1 MKKWLSVGLLT
12 VVSFACGTSRL
23 MAQTVG
29 DIGDAYMVI
38 TLGNPSSVEYW
49 SDVPVGWD
57 SPGGWPE
64 EYKTTKLVLRRV
76 ARNVTAVPPIPDD
89 FYLGVF
95 EVTVGQFKQVI
106 PAFNPAGKNDTEAA
120 TYDNFNGVGNYTGF
134 LSALS
139 DRVDPGDWPTTN
151 QAFALPPAAQWE
163 YACRAGSP
171 ASWNYYYGDDPTA
184 TDLENY
190 AWYLDCFPGTVSVQD
205 VGGKIPN
212 DWGLFDML
220 GNVAE
225 LVEGGADVYG
235 GAVSDSAAYC
245 KCDTSYP
252 RAPGNAPFCGFRVYL
267 KLPTEYFT
275 LGITDGTLAPSGG
288 SYTNGQI
295 VTLTA
300 DAAPANQEFD
310 CWTGD
315 VATVADV
322 SDAVTTLVMPGSN
335 ITVTATYRY
344 FPYLTAV
351 NSTNSGYYASGTT
364 VTLDA
369 NATNFPW
376 AFACW
381 EGDTATVADVTDEHT
396 TLVMPGS
403 NITVTATYNLY
414 RTLTVEMGNGGG
426 DYLEGS
432 VVNISAI
439 PPGPHHTFQ
448 WVVSPAGATVEI
460 ADITS
465 WNTTLVMPG
474 ADITLTATYPLI
486 YYPLT
491 VTGGTGSGSYTN
503 GHVVTVTANA
513 APTAMHVFN
522 GWVGDTHILDNA
534 FSPTATATVAV
545 AANLTATYRPVQ
557 LTTADRTYLIVDLA
571 GSGGVSYTNGPP
583 VGGWNET
590 HKTDKMVLKKVDPG
604 TFTMGDNVSYLATS
618 HQVTLSQTFYLGVY
632 PVTQAQWL
640 TVRGQWPDSGY
651 FGLNRDKRP
660 VENIPYAALR
670 GSDAGAQ
677 WPANGGIDS
686 GSFISSVRGKALG
699 IALDLPTEAQWEYAC
714 RAGSTTAY
722 SFGNNTAEL
731 GDYAWYATNNTQE
744 VGLKLPNPWGF
755 YDMHG
760 NVGEWCLDW
769 FANYGS
775 AAQTDPKGGATGVDS
790 SRAWR
795 GGSFQGSIDTC
806 TSAYRGRQAP
816 TNGVR
821 NVGFRLA
828 WTAGVEYNLAVTNG
842 VVNTGGA
849 FLQGVQIPITAED
862 RTPAWKFLRWE
873 VLPAGTSLGSSFNA
887 NNVNTIVTMPNR
899 DVAVTAVYQVN
910 DGYTALTVVNGIG
923 STNCVNGTV
932 IPIEADPPEPW
943 YVFDGWTGDTA
954 DVDDV
959 TAPVTFLTAAGG
971 ALTLTATYAIMN
983 PLPSD
988 VHLLTTVGNGV
999 TKTIPVQE
1007 GTLAAVTAP
1016 PAPAGLVFGWWVVDP
1031 EGTPLGAGFD
1041 ENATTSSV
1049 EMPTMDVTLTAVYVK
1064 DAGPT
1069 PGYLNIRLVDSV
1081 TLADLPGAQWS
1092 TDGKEFFAP
1101 TGKYPLKPGSYTLR
1115 FRVPD
1120 TNWLTP
1126 ANVKMTIRAAQTTP
1140 LEVPFVWVPVVTGVA
1155 DSADPRD
1162 TVTLSPANGQV
1173 LPGKTVTLTAKPTSA
1188 SVFVEWTDGVAT
1200 ASRKEAPLTNTTYT
1214 AIFRLK
1220 SSYTAP
1226 PILSA
1231 GTGTPVPTVGVLFSQ
1246 VVGINERPAT
1256 FKAKGLP
1263 PGLKINAATGEIA
1276 GIPTK
1281 AGTFPVIVTATNP
1294 NKLARQEPLT
1304 ITIAELSPYAQG
1316 AFTGYLTNGAA
1327 QVVGTF
1333 TMKASAKGA
1342 LSVKTILRNASVSF
1356 SAKGW
1361 AETDGTVY
1369 TVAFLTKKGE
1379 ALSLSVDTSTWAVVG
1394 TAAGGNIGASALEL
1408 AGQWDLFKVNKKSV
1422 DYPSAMAELAKYQGY
1437 YTVALPATAC
1447 AMLTPGLDNLQEGA
1461 GYLALTVSKNGG
1473 VKVAGKLS
1481 DGTTLSASTTLL
1493 VVGGEGV
1500 VPMFAPLYSKRGVA
1514 SGLLTVLPGLTVPD
1528 GNKVVPDTS
1537 VMWQWV
1543 YPGRGAAATLDGFGA
1558 LLEPF
1563 GAFYAKTAS
1572 IEAYYGGAAFTTAVD
1587 TVSMDVP
1594 LVFNARGVASL
1605 SADPM
1610 DNPFD
1615 AKLTVKPA
1623 TGLFN
1628 GTFRRNVAGKSTTV
1642 KYLGVLTRT
1651 PADAYVGSGAYVL
1664 PETVKPYSLKPSYP
1678 VLIE

>member
-1 MKKWLSVGLLT
+1 MKTGLCASVFA
-12 VVSFACGTSRL
+12 VVSLACGTSRL
-23 MAQTVG
+23 MADVVG
-29 DIGDAYMVI
+29 DTYMVI
-38 TLGNPSSVEYW
+38 TLDETNSSVEYVH
-49 SDVPVGWD
+49 DVPA
-57 SPGGWPE
+57 GGWTD
-64 EYKTTKLVLRRV
+64 EYKTDKLVLRRV
-76 ARNVTAVPPIPDD
+76 ARDTIAVPPIPDD

-95 EVTVGQFKQVI
+95 EVTVGQFKKLHST
-106 PAFNPAGKNDTEAA
+106 FNPVGKADTEAA
-120 TYDNFNGVGNYTGF
+120 VHYDFGTTRLDQFFANLNTSV
-134 LSALS
+134 A
-139 DRVDPGDWPTTN
+139 PGDLPSTN
-151 QAFALPPAAQWE
+151 TVSFALPPAAQWE
-163 YACRAGSP
+163 YACRAGAPS
-171 ASWNYYYGDDPTA
+171 SWDYYYGTDA
-184 TDLENY
+184 TVLTNY
-190 AWYLDCFPGTVSVQD
+190 AWVVTNADYVVQD
-205 VGGKIPN
+205 VGMLTPN
-212 DWGLFDML
+212 DWDLYDML
-220 GNVAE
+220 GNVWE
-225 LVEGGADVYG
+225 LLSDYVTMRGGSA
-235 GAVSDSAAYC
+235 SDNDASCSSTVALG
-245 KCDTSYP
+245 
-252 RAPGNAPFCGFRVYL
+252 PGNSAYCGFRVYL
-267 KLPTEYFT
+267 AIPTEYFT
-275 LGITDGTLAPSGG
+275 LTVNGGTIAPSGG
-288 SYTNGQI
+288 SYTNGQS

-300 DAAPANQEFD
+300 DAAPANQMFD

-322 SDAVTTLVMPGSN
+322 SDMTTTLVMPGSN
-335 ITVTATYRY
+335 ITVNATYRML
-344 FPYLTAV
+344 PQLTVV
-351 NSTNSGYYASGTT
+351 NGTGSGYYTNG
-364 VTLDA
+364 VTIGIVA
-369 NATNFPW
+369 NPTNLPW
-376 AFACW
+376 AFDCW
-381 EGDTATVADVTDEHT
+381 TGDTSALDDPSSTNATVTMPDTD
-396 TLVMPGS
+396 
-403 NITVTATYNLY
+403 ITVTATYKLY
-414 RTLTVEMGNGGG
+414 RTLTVEMGNGSG

-491 VTGGTGSGSYTN
+491 VTGGTGGGSYTN
-503 GHVVTVTANA
+503 GHVVEITAQA
-513 APTAMHVFN
+513 TLSGGQHVFD
-522 GWVGDTHILDNA
+522 GWAGDTYILDNA
-534 FSPTATATVAV
+534 LAPTTTATIAV
-545 AANLTATYRPVQ
+545 AANLTATYRPV
-557 LTTADRTYLIVDLA
+557 AVEARTYLIVDLQ
-571 GSGGVSYTNGPP
+571 SGGVTYTDERP
-583 VGGWNET
+583 VGGWGAA
-590 HKTDKMVLKKVDPG
+590 DKQERMVFRKVAPG
-604 TFTMGDNVSYLATS
+604 QFTMGDTRNSLATP
-618 HQVTLSQTFYLGVY
+618 HQVTLTEAFYLGIY
-632 PVTQAQWL
+632 QVTQAQWYYI
-640 TVRGQWPDSGY
+640 QNNQYPDSIFSGP
-651 FGLNRDKRP
+651 GRDMRP
-660 VENIPYAALR
+660 VENVSYADLR
-670 GSDAGAQ
+670 GSDNGAK
-677 WPANGGIDS
+677 WPTGSGVDS
-686 GSFISSVRGKALG
+686 GSFIAAMRAKTGTVFAF
-699 IALDLPTEAQWEYAC
+699 DLPTEAQWEYAC

-722 SFGNNTAEL
+722 FFGDTDGMLLN
-731 GDYAWYATNNTQE
+731 YAWYAMSGVAMPQE
-744 VGLKLPNPWGF
+744 VGLKTPNAWDL

-760 NVGEWCLDW
+760 NVNEWCLDGYTGD
-769 FANYGS
+769 YGT
-775 AAQTDPKGGATGVDS
+775 AAQTNPKGGANGTA
-790 SRAWR
+790 RMIR
-795 GGSFQGSIDTC
+795 GGDYFRNSTYCQSAERQGQWSTNR
-806 TSAYRGRQAP
+806 AY
-816 TNGVR
+816 

-828 WTAGVEYNLAVTNG
+828 WTAGAEYQLTVTNG
-842 VVNTGGA
+842 IVNTGGV
-849 FLQGVQIPITAED
+849 FLQGRQIPITAED
-862 RTPAWKFLRWE
+862 RNPAWKFLRWE
-873 VLPAGTSLGSSFNA
+873 VLPAGASLGSSFNA
-887 NNVNTIVTMPNR
+887 NNANTIVTMPDR

-910 DGYTALTVVNGIG
+910 DGYTVLTVVNGIG

-971 ALTLTATYAIMN
+971 ALTLTATYAIMS

-1016 PAPAGLVFGWWVVDP
+1016 PAPASLVFGWWVVDP

-1041 ENATTSSV
+1041 ENAAATSV
-1049 EMPTMDVTLTAVYVK
+1049 EMPTVDVTLTAVYVK

-1101 TGKYPLKPGSYTLR
+1101 TSKYPLKPGSYTLR
-1115 FRVPD
+1115 FRAPD

-1126 ANVKMTIRAAQTTP
+1126 ANVKVTIRAAQTTP
-1140 LEVPFVWVPVVTGVA
+1140 LEVPFVWVPVVTGVV
-1155 DSADPRD
+1155 DSVDPRD

-1231 GTGTPVPTVGVLFSQ
+1231 GTGTPVPTVGVLFSH

-1327 QVVGTF
+1327 QVAGTF

-1369 TVAFLTKKGE
+1369 TVQFLTKKGE

-1408 AGQWDLFKVNKKSV
+1408 AGQWDLFKVNKKSA

-1500 VPMFAPLYSKRGVA
+1500 VPMFVPLYSKRGVA
-1514 SGLLTVLPGLTVPD
+1514 SGLLTVLPGLTMPD
-1528 GNKVVPDTS
+1528 GNKIAPDTS

-1543 YPGRGAAATLDGFGA
+1543 YPGRSAAATLDGFGA

-1572 IEAYYGGAAFTTAVD
+1572 IEAYYGGAALTTAVD

-1594 LVFNARGVASL
+1594 LVFNARGAASL

-1610 DNPFD
+1610 DNPFG

-1628 GTFRRNVAGKSTTV
+1628 GTFKRDVAGKSTTV
-1642 KYLGVLTRT
+1642 KYLGILTRT